1 MSKRKIT
8 VIPGDGIGPSIIESA
23 IQILTHA
30 GCDFDY
36 DYADAGLV
44 AVAADDRHFV
54 LGVLHRDARRG
65 GKGRATGKGQGS
77 GQIQATLDRSGH
89 QAPCCQPDSCSRD

>member
-44 AVAADDRHFV
+44 ALEKHGEE
-54 LGVLHRDARRG
+54 L
-65 GKGRATGKGQGS
+65 RASYERLKK
-77 GQIQATLDRSGH
+77 AL
-89 QAPCCQPDSCSRD
+89 